1 MKLLAAIA
9 VTALTLGVAGCGDD
23 DSDSDESDDAE
34 EAATIEIDGETANNE
49 GTEAVSGDSIEF
61 EEDDFYFE
69 PTVLTGEAG
78 QKVTLE
84 ITNEGD
90 SEHNLTIEDQGIDED
105 TEPGETA
112 SVDVEIPESGL
123 IPFYCAFHTAQDM
136 RGALAVTGSEPTASA
151 ASDTERRR
159 RRTPAATSS
168 RRHPADKNRSGD
180 ISPLPGRF
188 GCGARELGHRTDE
201 RKEPHVDMRRVGAG
215 VFLGT
220 TLLVASPASAA
231 MSHVVQPGETLWSIA
246 AANGMATE
254 AVAAYNGVSSEYHVI
269 LGETIEVPSA
279 DEAAATGTTTSAT
292 PAAGSGLISSPWGQL
307 SLDPAAAD
315 SWNQMAAAAMEQ
327 FGVDLHPAGT
337 LSAMRTYEQQA
348 LLYQQ
353 FLDGTGRRRTR
364 RGPQPT
370 SWAWPW
376 TWRRRR
382 CAR

>member
-151 ASDTERRR
+151 ASDTE
-159 RRTPAATSS
+159 
-168 RRHPADKNRSGD
+168 
-180 ISPLPGRF
+180 
-188 GCGARELGHRTDE
+188 
-201 RKEPHVDMRRVGAG
+201 
-215 VFLGT
+215 
-220 TLLVASPASAA
+220 
-231 MSHVVQPGETLWSIA
+231 
-246 AANGMATE
+246 
-254 AVAAYNGVSSEYHVI
+254 
-269 LGETIEVPSA
+269 
-279 DEAAATGTTTSAT
+279 TTST
-292 PAAGSGLISSPWGQL
+292 SNAGG
-307 SLDPAAAD
+307 
-315 SWNQMAAAAMEQ
+315 
-327 FGVDLHPAGT
+327 
-337 LSAMRTYEQQA
+337 Y
-348 LLYQQ
+348 
-353 FLDGTGRRRTR
+353 
-364 RGPQPT
+364 
-370 SWAWPW
+370 
-376 TWRRRR
+376 
-382 CAR
+382 